1 MEKCTR
7 EKNSAL
13 LKRKYDYTMND
24 NTCDNNRMFVDAR
37 PNRICIRACVY
48 VVIVYIYIETS
59 FQFRRKND
67 TTAKKRTL
75 TTIVN
80 DLVH

>member
-7 EKNSAL
+7 EKNSTL
-13 LKRKYDYTMND
+13 LKRKYGYTMND
-24 NTCDNNRMFVDAR
+24 HTCHNNRMRV
-37 PNRICIRACVY
+37 RIVFAYAHAYMRDS
-48 VVIVYIYIETS
+48 IYIETS

-80 DLVH
+80 DLVY